1 MTKDEEEDRDKLR
14 PIKKARVALKRTPSG
29 SYRQRHYDILRSDN
43 AELIG
48 VLDPEADEWLYRL
61 FKPTPAW
68 AK

>member
-1 MTKDEEEDRDKLR
+1 MTKDDEEDWNKLR
-14 PIKKARVALKRTPSG
+14 PSKKVRVVLKRTPSG
-29 SYRQRHYDILRSDN
+29 SYRHRHYEFLKSDN
-43 AELIG
+43 AEPIG